1 MPKLKNKNLNNYFLN
16 LSNKLSEIN
25 QFETFPN
32 PCVGA
37 VLVNKYDVKTSCTG
51 KKGSPHAEY
60 QLLKNKSK
68 LNKSLLYTS
77 LEPCCHKAKNPPC
90 VDIIIKKKIKKI
102 YTNSRDFDERVK
114 GKTKKILNQKKIKI
128 IYKKNEPSSSF
139 VHNISSRG
147 KIPYVVT
154 KIAMSKD
161 GFTKHKKKKIFTS
174 VNALKFAHL
183 QRYKSDSILIGQKT
197 LNDDNPKLNSRI
209 DGIEKKIKIFIIN
222 RHLKINPKI
231 LKNFYLKNAYIFHD
245 CKDIHKIK
253 KFNKFFKLININFSK
268 KDICL
273 TILRNVYQQ
282 GYKKILI
289 EGGIYTLKSF
299 LNAQLVN
306 ELYIVKNK
314 HFFKKHGL
322 LKASKFIN
330 SLKIMPDEIISLE
343 DDTILKYKPKYVY
356 RDNTKHR
363 QIK

>member
-1 MPKLKNKNLNNYFLN
+1 
-16 LSNKLSEIN
+16 
-25 QFETFPN
+25 
-32 PCVGA
+32 
-37 VLVNKYDVKTSCTG
+37 
-51 KKGSPHAEY
+51 
-60 QLLKNKSK
+60 
-68 LNKSLLYTS
+68 
-77 LEPCCHKAKNPPC
+77 
-90 VDIIIKKKIKKI
+90 
-102 YTNSRDFDERVK
+102 
-114 GKTKKILNQKKIKI
+114 
-128 IYKKNEPSSSF
+128 
-139 VHNISSRG
+139 
-147 KIPYVVT
+147 
-154 KIAMSKD
+154 MSKD

-245 CKDIHKIK
+245 CKDISKIK